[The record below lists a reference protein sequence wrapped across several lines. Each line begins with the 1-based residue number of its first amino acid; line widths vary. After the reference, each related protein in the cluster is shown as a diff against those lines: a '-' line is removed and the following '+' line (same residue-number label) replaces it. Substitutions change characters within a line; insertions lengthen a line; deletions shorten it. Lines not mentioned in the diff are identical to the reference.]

1 MAQHILLYTD
11 DFGSGGV
18 AQYNHEIALGLRAQ
32 GYRVTLV
39 QTQVDTVQTQAQAK
53 AGVVHEWLDY
63 NTISEVQRT
72 LNDTASPER
81 IFHRARPDL
90 ILFSDSHPFSNFAAK
105 QVAIQQRI
113 PYAIVI
119 GYVAPD
125 LAERFGD
132 RLDSLSEQYCHARE
146 VVLVSQENLQLL
158 RQHFRLPEN
167 RGRVIFY
174 GRPAEFFEPRNAET
188 RQRLRAEL
196 GIKDDEVLCLSVAQ
210 IVARK
215 GFQLQLGAIAQLRHL
230 PVWSALQ
237 FAWVGGGDP
246 SLTGQYEK
254 EIAEMGVGDR
264 VHLLGRRWDIQD
276 WYDAADIFLLPS
288 WREGMPL
295 AIMEAMAKGLPVA
308 ASAVSGIPEELGETG
323 KLLSDPNQNP
333 VQTIADLVD
342 IIQTWTLHPEQR
354 CVAGEGCRQRAI
366 DLFQQHRMLE
376 ETINLLADLML
387 PAGDYVSPGLAL
399 VRPDHAFPNKIVG
412 NCQDCGWPYLRREV
426 PHNWYVDRRH
436 PVVGFLSRDEAHIL
450 YNTALQFRGQR
461 ALEIGCWMGWS
472 ACHLALAGVE
482 LDVVDPLL
490 ERPEF
495 FDSVSQSLTAAGVR
509 DRVTLYPGFSPGTV
523 QALAA
528 QEQRRWSLI
537 FIDGNHEAPG
547 PLEDAIACEL
557 LATEDA
563 LIIFHDL
570 SSPDVAQGLDY
581 LRDRGWN
588 TLVYQTM
595 QIMGVAWRGNVKPI
609 HHTPD
614 PAVSWTLPDH
624 LRQYTVSGWQEA
636 LPTAHTALHGLI
648 QMAAQVEALPP
659 VAEPISQDTA
669 RAIATALREGQAAYI
684 AGDWDTALERCHRAI
699 EQGAGAAS
707 AHAILS
713 NLYGQRAQLQAS
725 VQHFAWAHT
734 AHITLGKASYAE
746 FQELVQVV
754 RPYTLLSEERLFS
767 LYALTKQICL
777 EDLPGNLVE
786 CGTFKGGAA
795 ALIAAVVKRYSQRSR
810 KLYACDTFEGMPDPV
825 EVDKHNGVPA
835 NDTDWGAG
843 TLKAPI
849 EANLAVV
856 CRALGVQDIV
866 VPVKGLFQDTLPEY
880 RADMGDIALLHA
892 DGDWYESTLAIF
904 NLLYDQVI
912 PGGVVQIDDYG
923 FWEGCRQAI
932 HEFER
937 QRRSSFALR
946 RIDSTGVWFRKAD
959 AIAPAHDY
967 GQLLVQLGTLAY
979 QLGDRPLATAAT
991 AAVLRLVPNLL
1002 TAELMQQQLQQS
1014 QEAALQ
1020 QLRLAITRYQSAAS
1034 ASERLSALEL
1044 LRQHR
1049 YQLIEQLLNLAPE
1062 ELETTF
1068 AGELGQAHRLMMDSG
1083 IRLEP
1088 LTETDEAIALQ
1099 LIAALSEGWSN
1110 QTPALLAAMLYF
1122 YPHHLPD
1129 GFDPTLVPPSLLAAI
1144 VQYLCAPPAMF
1155 MDRGEA
1161 DEYANYLERWVDRLY
1176 EQVQND
1182 PADFLWQKVAQITLQ
1197 TLDLTPLYLT
1207 QRPLKSLCQKRSAL
1221 IAQALAAEGARLDHD
1236 FPLAPTPRQK
1246 LRLGI
1251 LAPGFIPQTQT
1262 AATLPVFRDLNR
1274 DQFEIILFSFISY
1287 EHPTAQYCL
1296 QYADRAVQLPARLA
1310 EQVDTLR
1317 QAELDILWIASNA
1330 AAVTDSMTLLASH
1343 RLARVQV
1350 CGMNSPISTGIAQ
1363 IDYFL
1368 TSRLSGALDQAQSHF
1383 TEHLLPLE
1391 GVGQCFDLSV
1401 EGTDPLTESIDR
1413 AMLGIAED
1421 EVVFASGASFYKI
1434 SPELEAAWAKILAH
1448 VPGSRLLIY
1457 PFNPNDS
1464 NQYPLAAFQR
1474 RLSKQLADRDIE
1486 GDRLLIL
1493 GPTASRANL
1502 QARVQ
1507 LADVYLDSFPMSDVL
1522 SLLDPLMTG
1531 VPPLVMEQ
1539 DTPVSLGRGAAFLR
1553 ELELPELIATT
1564 VEEYV
1569 EKAIALGTDAQLR
1582 KNLGDRLRAAMQ
1594 HPPSF
1599 LDSKRYGQQL
1609 SQVFWDLYHT
1619 HQQRQLVESLHLRDR
1634 NLIALPD
1641 WQQPED
1647 VLFAELSDLLRT
1659 VITAPG
1665 GEKTT
1670 LLVDMGDLDAQEA
1683 DFALSSVTLHLM
1695 EEEELELEEDTP
1707 EITLLPPLPADQWN
1721 LLRPCL
1727 TARIDLPHNNAAA
1740 IARAGLDHLPT
1751 LSVG

>member
-105 QVAIQQRI
+105 QVAVQQRI

-849 EANLAVV
+849 EENLAVV

>member
-1 MAQHILLYTD
+1 MSQHLLLYTD

-18 AQYNHEIALGLRAQ
+18 AQYNHEVVLGLRAQ
-32 GYRVTLV
+32 DYRVTLV
-39 QTQVDTVQTQAQAK
+39 QTQVDTVQTQAQAR

-72 LNDTASPER
+72 LDDTASPER
-81 IFHRARPDL
+81 IFHRVRPDF
-90 ILFSDSHPFSNFAAK
+90 ILFSDSHPLSNFAAK
-105 QVAIQQRI
+105 QVAIQQGI

-132 RLDSLSEQYCHARE
+132 RLDALSEQYHHARE
-146 VVLVSQENLQLL
+146 VILVSQENLQLL
-158 RQHFRLPEN
+158 RQHFRLPDN
-167 RGRVIFY
+167 KGRVILY

-196 GIKDDEVLCLSVAQ
+196 GIKDDQVLCFSVAQ

-230 PVWSALQ
+230 PVWSSLQ
-237 FAWVGGGDP
+237 FAWAGSGDP
-246 SLTGQYEK
+246 ALTAQYEK
-254 EIAEMGVGDR
+254 EIAEMGASDR

-276 WYDAADIFLLPS
+276 WYDAADMFLLPS

-342 IIQTWTLHPEQR
+342 IIQTWALHPEQR
-354 CVAGEGCRQRAI
+354 RAAGEGCRQRAI
-366 DLFQQHRMLE
+366 NLFQQHRMLD
-376 ETINLLADLML
+376 ETISLLADLML

-412 NCQDCGWPYLRREV
+412 NCEDCGWPYLRREV

-509 DRVTLYPGFSPGTV
+509 DRVALYPGFSPGAV

-614 PAVSWTLPDH
+614 PAVSWTLPAH
-624 LRQYTVSGWQEA
+624 LKHYTVSGWQEA
-636 LPTAHTALHGLI
+636 APTAHTALHALI
-648 QMAAQVEALPP
+648 QMAEQVEALPP
-659 VAEPISQDTA
+659 VAEPISQETA
-669 RAIATALREGQAAYI
+669 RAIATALREGQAAYV
-684 AGDWDTALERCHRAI
+684 AGNWDTALDSCHRAI

-725 VQHFAWAHT
+725 VQHFAWANT
-734 AHITLGKASYAE
+734 AHTTLGKASYAE

-767 LYALTKQICL
+767 LYALTRQICL
-777 EDLPGNLVE
+777 EDLPGNIVE

-849 EANLAVV
+849 EENLAVV
-856 CRALGVQDIV
+856 CQALDVQDIV

-880 RADMGDIALLHA
+880 RAEMGDIALLHA

-904 NLLYDQVI
+904 NLLYHQVI
-912 PGGVVQIDDYG
+912 PGGAVQIDDYG

-937 QRRSSFALR
+937 QQRSSFALR
-946 RIDSTGVWFRKAD
+946 RIDSTGVWFRKSD
-959 AIAPAHDY
+959 AIAPAQDY
-967 GQLLVQLGTLAY
+967 GQLLCQLGTLAY

-991 AAVLRLVPNLL
+991 AAALRLVPNLL
-1002 TAELMQQQLQQS
+1002 TAELIQQQLQQS
-1014 QEAALQ
+1014 QGSALQ
-1020 QLRLAITRYQSAAS
+1020 QVRSAIARYQSAGS
-1034 ASERLSALEL
+1034 AADRLAALER

-1049 YQLIEQLLNLAPE
+1049 YQLIEQLLNIAPE
-1062 ELETTF
+1062 DLETAF
-1068 AGELGQAHRLMMDSG
+1068 AGELGQAHRLILDSG

-1099 LIAALSEGWSN
+1099 LIATLSEGWAN
-1110 QTPALLAAMLYF
+1110 QTSALLAAMLYC

-1129 GFDPTLVPPSLLAAI
+1129 GFDPTLVPPSLLADI
-1144 VQYLCAPPAMF
+1144 VRYLCASPTMF
-1155 MDRGEA
+1155 MELGEA
-1161 DEYANYLERWVDRLY
+1161 DEYAKYLERWVDRLY

-1182 PADFLWQKVAQITLQ
+1182 PTDFLWQKVAQVTLQ

-1207 QRPLKSLCQKRSAL
+1207 RRSLKSLCQKRSAL
-1221 IAQALAAEGARLDHD
+1221 IAQALTAEGAALDYD
-1236 FPLAPTPRQK
+1236 FPVAPEPRQK

-1251 LAPGFIPQTQT
+1251 LSPGFIPQTKT

-1274 DQFEIILFSFISY
+1274 DQFEVILFSQTSY
-1287 EHPTAQYCL
+1287 EHPAAQYCL
-1296 QYADRAVQLPARLA
+1296 QYADRAVQLPGRLA
-1310 EQVDTLR
+1310 EQVDVLR
-1317 QAELDILWIASNA
+1317 QADLDILWIATNT
-1330 AAVTDSMTLLASH
+1330 AAVTDSITLLASH

-1350 CGMNSPISTGIAQ
+1350 CGMNSPISSGIAQ
-1363 IDYFL
+1363 IDYWL
-1368 TSRLSGALDQAQSHF
+1368 TSRLAGSADQAQRHF

-1391 GVGQCFDLSV
+1391 AAGQCFDLAV
-1401 EGTDPLTESIDR
+1401 EGSDPPTEPVDR
-1413 AMLGIAED
+1413 AMLGIAD
-1421 EVVFASGASFYKI
+1421 NEVVFVSGASFYKI
-1434 SPELEAAWAKILAH
+1434 SPELEAAWAEILAS

-1457 PFNPNDS
+1457 PFNPNYS

-1474 RLSKQLADRDIE
+1474 RLSKQLTARNVE

-1493 GPTASRANL
+1493 GPTPSRANL

-1507 LADVYLDSFPMSDVL
+1507 LADVYLDSFPMSGL
-1522 SLLDPLMTG
+1522 SSLLDPLMAG
-1531 VPPLVMEQ
+1531 VPTLVMEQ

-1569 EKAIALGTDAQLR
+1569 TRAIALGTDAGFR
-1582 KNLGDRLRAAMQ
+1582 KKLSDRLQTAMQ
-1594 HPPSF
+1594 QTPSF
-1599 LDSKRYGQQL
+1599 LDSKRYGQQMSRVL
-1609 SQVFWDLYHT
+1609 WDLYHS
-1619 HQQRQLVESLHLRDR
+1619 HQQRQLAETLHLRDR

-1647 VLFAELSDLLRT
+1647 VLFAELADLLRT

-1665 GEKTT
+1665 GEETT

-1695 EEEELELEEDTP
+1695 EEEELELGEDAP
-1707 EITLLPPLPADQWN
+1707 EITLLPPLPADQWT
-1721 LLRPCL
+1721 LLRPRL
-1727 TARIDLPHNNAAA
+1727 TARIDLPHNNTAA
-1740 IARAGLDHLPT
+1740 IARAALDTLPT
-1751 LSVG
+1751 QSVG